1 MKKTVCRM
9 MMAATML
16 LVFVFAMAGC
26 GKQEGPKGTYAVGDN
41 LTYMMFDGSKVTLHM
56 GQMSAEGTWELDGD
70 KLTLYY
76 TNVDDKKEYTYD
88 EEADT
93 ITASNGDVLQ
103 KISDAVK

>member
-1 MKKTVCRM
+1 
-9 MMAATML
+9 
-16 LVFVFAMAGC
+16 
-26 GKQEGPKGTYAVGDN
+26 
-41 LTYMMFDGSKVTLHM
+41 MMFDGSKVTLHM